1 MFTRSMGRLSLC
13 VPIAVAI
20 AVALARAQTASA
32 ERFEVASIKPYK
44 GPVTMISS
52 NTEPGGRFVAQ
63 QQSLRDLIGLAYKVR
78 DSQIVGGPD
87 WLGTARFDI
96 TAKADRELPAFDP
109 GGGTGPLEQMLQA
122 LLADRFK
129 LVAHRETRE
138 LPIFALVMAR
148 SDGRPGEKLRR
159 SSTDCASVFA
169 DRARAG
175 QPGPLVTGDRPTCGM
190 VVSPWSIRIGG
201 GPLSQLTMVLTNMT
215 NRFVVDRTGL
225 TGNYD
230 VDLQW
235 TPQGMRI
242 GRPPGDAPSGPAFPA
257 PPPDANGATLETAI
271 QEQLGL
277 KLDPQRGPVPVL
289 VIERV
294 DQPTPD

>member
-1 MFTRSMGRLSLC
+1 MRRNLALIALTVFVVSLRLH
-13 VPIAVAI
+13 
-20 AVALARAQTASA
+20 AQPGPM
-32 ERFEVASIKPYK
+32 RFEVASIKPNMA
-44 GPVTMISS
+44 PLSMI
-52 NTEPGGRFVAQ
+52 TARQEPGGRFVATN
-63 QQSLRDLIGLAYKVR
+63 QSLKDLIGFAYKIR
-78 DSQIVGGPD
+78 DSQIVGGPA
-87 WLGTARFDI
+87 WLGTDRFDI
-96 TAKADRELPAFDP
+96 NARADREFPPYDP
-109 GGGTGPLEQMLQA
+109 TGEAGPLEQMLQS

-148 SDGRPGEKLRR
+148 SDGRPGEKLRP

-175 QPGPLVTGDRPTCGM
+175 QPGPLVAGDRPTCGM

-201 GPLSQLTMVLTNMT
+201 GPLSQLTMVLTSMT

-230 VDLQW
+230 VDFQW

-242 GRPPGDAPSGPAFPA
+242 GKPPGDRPPGPAFPA

-289 VIERV
+289 VIERAEE
-294 DQPTPD
+294 PSSN

>member
-1 MFTRSMGRLSLC
+1 VLNSFRLGGFVAVLL
-13 VPIAVAI
+13 AVA
-20 AVALARAQTASA
+20 AARPFAQSPPLQ
-32 ERFEVASIKPYK
+32 RFAVASIKPYK
-44 GPVTMISS
+44 GPVTMISA
-52 NTEPGGRFVAQ
+52 NPQPGGRFVAQ

-78 DSQIVGGPD
+78 DSQIVGGPA
-87 WLGTARFDI
+87 WIGTDRFDI
-96 TAKADRELPAFDP
+96 NARADRELPPFDP
-109 GGGTGPLEQMLQA
+109 TGEIGPLERMLQS

-159 SSTDCASVFA
+159 SSTDCASMFA

-175 QPGPLVTGDRPTCGM
+175 QPGPIVAGDRPTCGM

-235 TPQGMRI
+235 TPQGIRPAEAI
-242 GRPPGDAPSGPAFPA
+242 GGRRGEGGPA
-257 PPPDANGATLETAI
+257 PPADANGATLETAI

-277 KLDPQRGPVPVL
+277 KLDPQRGAVPVL
-289 VIERV
+289 IIERA
-294 DQPTPD
+294 DAPTPD

>member
-1 MFTRSMGRLSLC
+1 MRKALTILALL
-13 VPIAVAI
+13 
-20 AVALARAQTASA
+20 ALAAPGRPDAQSPAPD
-32 ERFEVASIKPYK
+32 RFEVASIKPNK
-44 GPVTMISS
+44 APLSMITA
-52 NTEPGGRFVAQ
+52 NQEPGGRFVATN
-63 QQSLRDLIGLAYKVR
+63 QSLKDLIGLAYKIR
-78 DSQIVGGPD
+78 DSQIVGGPA
-87 WLGTARFDI
+87 WIGTDRFDI
-96 TAKADRELPAFDP
+96 NARADRELPPFNPTGEA
-109 GGGTGPLEQMLQA
+109 GPLEQMLQS
-122 LLADRFK
+122 LLTDRFR

-148 SDGRPGEKLRR
+148 GDGRPREKLGEKLRR
-159 SSTDCASVFA
+159 SSTDCASMFA

-175 QPGPLVTGDRPTCGM
+175 QPGPIVAGDRPTCGM
-190 VVSPWSIRIGG
+190 VVSPSSIRIGG

-242 GRPPGDAPSGPAFPA
+242 GKPPGDSPPGPAFPA

-289 VIERV
+289 VIERA
-294 DQPTPD
+294 DRPSSN

>member
-1 MFTRSMGRLSLC
+1 MARHLAL
-13 VPIAVAI
+13 I
-20 AVALARAQTASA
+20 ALAGVVVSLRLHAQQPGPM
-32 ERFEVASIKPYK
+32 RFEVASIKPNK
-44 GPVTMISS
+44 APLSMITA
-52 NTEPGGRFVAQ
+52 NQEPGGRFVATN
-63 QQSLRDLIGLAYKVR
+63 QSLKDLIGLAYKIR
-78 DSQIVGGPD
+78 DSQIVGGPA
-87 WLGTARFDI
+87 WIGTDRFDI
-96 TAKADRELPAFDP
+96 NARADRELPPFNPTEEA
-109 GGGTGPLEQMLQA
+109 GPLEQMLQS
-122 LLADRFK
+122 LLTDRFR

-159 SSTDCASVFA
+159 SSTDCASMFA

-175 QPGPLVTGDRPTCGM
+175 QPGPIVAGDRPTCGM
-190 VVSPWSIRIGG
+190 VVSPWSIRIGS

-242 GRPPGDAPSGPAFPA
+242 GRPPGDNPPGPAFPA

-289 VIERV
+289 VIERA
-294 DQPTPD
+294 DPPTSD